1 MQTLENP
8 DYDTSTQA
16 DYRVEVSYQMM
27 NRTLVLGKKLLHL
40 FKGKGLG
47 LANYWLRTRNTLA
60 SSSNP
65 PSNKIIRVINVPV
78 EHQLHYVIFLILELQ
93 PLKKRKMFLG

>member
-8 DYDTSTQA
+8 ECDTSTQT
-16 DYRVEVSYQMM
+16 DYRVEVSYQVM
-27 NRTLVLGKKLLHL
+27 NRTLVLGKRLLDL

-47 LANYWLRTRNTLA
+47 LAIYRLRTHNTLA

-65 PSNKIIRVINVPV
+65 LSNKIIRAINVPV
-78 EHQLHYVIFLILELQ
+78 EHQLHYVIFLNIRTSTLET
-93 PLKKRKMFLG
+93 RKIFLG